1 MPFVSRTLATLRR
14 AEFGFFG
21 VRVIT
26 CRQTPRRCGH
36 DPSAGAFDF
45 AFSWRRP
52 LRTNWLIVG
61 ICQSVE
67 RHLPGD
73 ARSAKAITRSRATQV
88 LLGSL
93 LLNRGFLR
101 LGLNSLFPRRLDW
114 FGQRYQFHPA
124 MLAKPGPGGDQVT
137 H

>member
-1 MPFVSRTLATLRR
+1 MYAITSMPFVRRTLATLRN

-26 CRQTPRRCGH
+26 CRHTPRRCGH

-52 LRTNWLIVG
+52 LRTSWLIVG

-73 ARSAKAITRSRATQV
+73 ARSAKTITRSRATQV
-88 LLGSL
+88 LLGGLALDNGL
-93 LLNRGFLR
+93 LWLWLNLLFPLR
-101 LGLNSLFPRRLDW
+101 LDRL
-114 FGQRYQFHPA
+114 P
-124 MLAKPGPGGDQVT
+124 
-137 H
+137 